1 MQLDDLIPFGKLDSQ
16 MDEDG
21 FITLHKYKNFIPEF
35 LDGEN
40 YFLVLKDNSVRYV
53 TLKEVYMEKV
63 FKLKFEENYFIK
75 EMLKDGLVRIMI
87 PSEEIDLVLKDKGI
101 DPYIDLEVIFCDKP
115 FGKVIGEFYNGAHIV
130 LEIET
135 LTKREI
141 MIPLVDKYIS
151 SITDNEVRLRNIEDL
166 LAL

>member
-1 MQLDDLIPFGKLDSQ
+1 MQLDDLIPFGKLDGQ

-21 FITLHKYKNFIPEF
+21 FITLHKYKNFVPEF
-35 LDGEN
+35 LDGED

-53 TLKEVYMEKV
+53 TLKEVYMEKG

-87 PSEEIDLVLKDKGI
+87 PCEEIDKILKDKGI
-101 DPYIDLEVIFCDKP
+101 NSYIDLNVIFCDKP
-115 FGKVIGEFYNGAHIV
+115 FGKVTGEFYNGAHIV

-135 LTKREI
+135 LTKKEI
-141 MIPLVDKYIS
+141 MIPLVDKYVS
-151 SITDNEVRLRNIEDL
+151 SVTDHEVHLRDIEDL